1 MGSGTNSFISRAPRF
16 ALKVPVVLYLRDHMA
31 SGQSINVSE
40 SGMLARFD
48 RTLDIWLKGHLCAV
62 AGEWHLS
69 IDVHIARVDGRVTA
83 LAFEIKGEG
92 DRTTIQKLIELAEHE
107 HPAALPAPAA

>member
-1 MGSGTNSFISRAPRF
+1 MGSDASSFISRAPRF
-16 ALKVPVVLYLRDHMA
+16 DLKVPVVLYLRDHMS

-40 SGMLARFD
+40 SGMLVRFD
-48 RTLDIWLKGHLCAV
+48 RTLEIWLKGHLCAV

-69 IDVHIARVDGRVTA
+69 INVHIIRVEGRVTA

-92 DRTTIQKLIELAEHE
+92 DRATIRKLIELADHNL
-107 HPAALPAPAA
+107 AAPAA

>member
-1 MGSGTNSFISRAPRF
+1 MGSDANSFNPRALRF
-16 ALKVPVVLYLRDHMA
+16 ELKVPVVLYLRDHMA

-48 RTLDIWLKGHLCAV
+48 RALEIWLKGHLCVV

-69 IDVHIARVDGRVTA
+69 IDVHIARVDGWVTA
-83 LAFEIKGEG
+83 LTFEIKGEG
-92 DRTTIQKLIELAEHE
+92 DRATIRKLIELAEHDL
-107 HPAALPAPAA
+107 AAPAA